1 MIRLN
6 NVSKRYRVYDR
17 PRHFLSEKITR
28 KKQHRAITALEDI
41 NLTVNPGECLG
52 VVGVNGSG
60 KSTLL
65 RVMAGI
71 SPPTSG
77 SVDVEGR
84 VSALLELDSGF
95 HPEFTGREN
104 IRIGSAILGL
114 SREEARQNEEKI
126 IEFSEL
132 GDFIDVPVRTYS
144 AGMYLRLGFALAT
157 AVDPQVL
164 LVDEALAVG
173 DEWFRGKC
181 TDRIMAIR
189 ESGATIVIVS
199 HDLTMVRALCD
210 KAALLKDHRVHAF
223 GEPPEVVSHYLTSIY
238 EQAVA
243 EAGETSLENR
253 RGTGD
258 AAISAVRLMGPDN
271 HKTDLVKAGEPVT
284 VEFDYHARQEIQKP
298 LFGVNIFRADGIL
311 AVCANNETASD
322 LNQKL
327 YPAEDPGD
335 RPDSVPAG
343 HSGTA
348 RFMVYTNTLLEGEYE
363 LSVNI
368 YRGRSGAHVLVEE
381 VLGALRFRV
390 VGGELA
396 DRGMVLLPGRWKIS

>member
-1 MIRLN
+1 MICLKD
-6 NVSKRYRVYDR
+6 VTKTYRVYDR
-17 PRHFLSEKITR
+17 PRHFLSEKLGGKTR
-28 KKQHRAITALEDI
+28 HRLITALASI

-52 VVGVNGSG
+52 VIGVNGSG

-77 SVDVEGR
+77 EVQVEGR

-104 IRIGSAILGL
+104 IRIGSAVLGL
-114 SREEARQNEEKI
+114 SREEARRKEEKI
-126 IEFSEL
+126 IKFSEL
-132 GDFIDVPVRTYS
+132 GEFIDVPVRAYS
-144 AGMYLRLGFALAT
+144 SGMYLRLGFALAT
-157 AVDPQVL
+157 AVDPEVL

-181 TDRIMAIR
+181 TDRITRIKDA
-189 ESGATIVIVS
+189 GATIVIVS

-210 KAALLKDHRVHAF
+210 KAVLLKDHRVHTKGSPAR
-223 GEPPEVVSHYLTSIY
+223 VISSYLTSIY

-243 EAGETSLENR
+243 ETGETSLQDR
-253 RGTGD
+253 RGTGA
-258 AAISAVRLMGPDN
+258 AAITDVRIKGPDGN
-271 HKTDLVKAGEPVT
+271 RTDLVKAGGPFT
-284 VEFDYHARQEIQKP
+284 IEFDYMAREKTDRP
-298 LFGVNIFRADGIL
+298 LFGINIFRADGVL

-322 LNQKL
+322 LNRKL
-327 YPAEDPGD
+327 HPGAEPGD
-335 RPDSVPAG
+335 RPDSIPAG

-348 RFMVYTNTLLEGEYE
+348 SFTVYNNTLLAGEYE

-368 YRGRSGAHVLVEE
+368 YRGHSGAHVLVEE
-381 VLGALRFRV
+381 VLGAVRFRV
-390 VGGELA
+390 IGGELA
-396 DRGMVLLPGRWKIS
+396 DRGMVLFPGRWKIS

>member
-1 MIRLN
+1 MIRLE
-6 NVSKRYRVYDR
+6 NVSKSYRVYDR

-28 KKQHRAITALEDI
+28 KQRHRKITALENI
-41 NLTVNPGECLG
+41 SLTVNPGECMG

-77 SVDVEGR
+77 EVSVEGT

-114 SREEARQNEEKI
+114 PRDKARQNEEKI

-132 GDFIDVPVRTYS
+132 GKFIDVPVRTYS

-181 TDRIMAIR
+181 VDRINRIR
-189 ESGATIVIVS
+189 KSGTTIVIVS

-210 KAALLKDHRVHAF
+210 KALLLKDHRVHAY
-223 GEPPEVVSHYLTSIY
+223 GESALVISSYLTSIY
-238 EQAVA
+238 EQTIS
-243 EAGETSLENR
+243 ESGETSIENR
-253 RGTGD
+253 RGTGL
-258 AAISAVRLMGPDN
+258 AAITAVRLQGPDGN
-271 HKTDLVKAGEPVT
+271 NTDLIKAGEPFNI
-284 VEFDYHARQEIQKP
+284 EFDYEAREEIEKP
-298 LFGVNIFRADGIL
+298 LFGINIFRADGIL
-311 AVCANNETASD
+311 AVCANNETAND
-322 LNQKL
+322 LNRKL
-327 YPAEDPGD
+327 YPREEPGD
-335 RPDSVPAG
+335 RPASVPAG

-348 RFMVYTNTLLEGEYE
+348 CFAVYSNTLLEGEYE

-390 VGGELA
+390 IGGELA
-396 DRGMVLLPGRWKIS
+396 DRGMVLFPGRWKIS